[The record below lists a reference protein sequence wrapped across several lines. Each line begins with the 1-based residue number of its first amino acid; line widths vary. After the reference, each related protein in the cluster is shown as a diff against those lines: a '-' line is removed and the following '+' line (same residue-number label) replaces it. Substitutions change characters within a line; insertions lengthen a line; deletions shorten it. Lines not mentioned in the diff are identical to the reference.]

1 MLKRQSRQA
10 FRSLLGRSPAMEAV
24 IRTAQIAAATDVHIL
39 IEGETGTGKELL
51 AREIQSSSMRAE
63 EAFITVNCAAL
74 PIELVE
80 SLLFGHEQGA
90 FTGAHERREGY
101 VHRAHQGT
109 LFLDEIGELPLAIQA
124 KLLRFIEHGEI
135 QRLGSADIEVVD
147 VRIIAA
153 TNRNLMGL
161 VDSGEFRQDLFYRLN
176 IVPVQLPPL
185 RDRKRDIPEL
195 AEHFLQRAAERNQSE
210 LSRLTQDALDLLRKY
225 HWPGNIRELRNV
237 CEHVSALM
245 PGQHIKS
252 EQLPADLKAGRT
264 RPGSSTG
271 FELPEEGLN
280 MESLEADLIQQALA
294 YANGNKS
301 EAARL
306 LGLSRDAFLY
316 RLKKHKL

>member
-1 MLKRQSRQA
+1 MSKRHNRQA
-10 FRSLLGRSPAMEAV
+10 FKSLRGRSPAMEAV

-74 PIELVE
+74 PLELVE
-80 SLLFGHEQGA
+80 SLLFGHEEGA

-101 VHRAHQGT
+101 VQRAHRGT

-124 KLLRFIEHGEI
+124 KLLRFIEHGEV

-153 TNRNLMGL
+153 TNRNLIHL
-161 VDSGEFRQDLFYRLN
+161 VDRGEFRQDLFYRLN

-185 RDRKRDIPEL
+185 RQRLRDIPEL
-195 AEHFLQRAAERNQSE
+195 AEHFLQRAAERNRSE
-210 LSRLTQDALDLLRKY
+210 RSQLAQDALDLLKKY
-225 HWPGNIRELRNV
+225 RWPGNIRELRNV

-245 PGQHIKS
+245 PGQHIRS
-252 EQLPADLKAGRT
+252 EHLPAELRARQA

-271 FELPEEGLN
+271 FELPEEGVN
-280 MESLEADLIQQALA
+280 MESLEADLIQQAMA

-316 RLKKHKL
+316 RLKKHNL